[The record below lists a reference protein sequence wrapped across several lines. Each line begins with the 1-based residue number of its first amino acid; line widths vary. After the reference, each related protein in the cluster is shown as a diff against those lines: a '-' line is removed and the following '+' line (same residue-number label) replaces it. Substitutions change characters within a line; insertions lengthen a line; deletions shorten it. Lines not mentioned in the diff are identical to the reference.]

1 MNCEICGL
9 SDKKFYKV
17 EIEGS
22 VFIACSNCAKGGKI
36 LSEVVEGKEESMNRK
51 DLNIEDIYG
60 EDIDFNFSNKIK
72 EAIRSRN
79 ISVEE
84 LSKETKTPIDEL
96 NKVINGKIIPRI
108 DLTRKL
114 EKALKIKLS
123 ED

>member
-22 VFIACSNCAKGGKI
+22 VFIACISCAKNGKI
-36 LSEVVEGKEESMNRK
+36 LSEIGENKEEHAHN
-51 DLNIEDIYG
+51 NEATIEDLYG
-60 EDIDFNFSNKIK
+60 GDVDFNLSNKLK
-72 EAIRSRN
+72 EAIRSKN
-79 ISVEE
+79 MSIEE
-84 LSKETKTPIDEL
+84 LSKETKTPVDEL
-96 NKVINGKIIPRI
+96 NKVINGKLVPRI

-123 ED
+123 GE